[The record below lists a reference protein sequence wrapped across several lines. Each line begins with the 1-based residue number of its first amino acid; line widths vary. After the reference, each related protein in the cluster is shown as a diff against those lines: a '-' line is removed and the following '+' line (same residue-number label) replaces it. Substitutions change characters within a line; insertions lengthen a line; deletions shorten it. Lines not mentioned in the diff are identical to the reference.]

1 MILTHNVF
9 IGETHSINLT
19 GNLDISSLKGGQYGL
34 KFGNIGCIE

>member
-1 MILTHNVF
+1 MILTHNAF
-9 IGETHSINLT
+9 IGETQNINVM